1 MNKLNYIFF
10 VLGSFLLMASAISC
24 NDLVEK
30 SNSSATPEETA
41 PKTQLD
47 TLASSEVKQHQ
58 NVDEIVM
65 AYLTLKNTLM
75 ESQTETSKKDAR
87 KLLIALKE
95 YNIKSFSSEEQKELK
110 IILEDAIE
118 QTTHISGSELK
129 HQREHFVAVS
139 EDVLELI
146 AIAGTTKTLYQDFC
160 PMYNNGKGAVW
171 ISETKAIKNPYFGA
185 GNMLSCGSIQNVIN

>member
-1 MNKLNYIFF
+1 MKKLRAILC
-10 VLGSFLLMASAISC
+10 VSVGLLLSISAVSC
-24 NDLVEK
+24 KDSVHEST
-30 SNSSATPEETA
+30 SNSSEEMNSVNQTE
-41 PKTQLD
+41 TD
-47 TLASSEVKQHQ
+47 STETIKQHK
-58 NVDEIVM
+58 NADAVVM

-75 ESQTETSKKDAR
+75 ESETESSKKIAR
-87 KLLIALKE
+87 KLIIAFKE
-95 YNIKSFSSEEQKELK
+95 FDVKSFSSEEQNELK
-110 IILEDAIE
+110 PILEDAIE
-118 QTTHISGSELK
+118 QTTHISGSELV

-160 PMYNNGKGAVW
+160 PMYNDGKGAVW